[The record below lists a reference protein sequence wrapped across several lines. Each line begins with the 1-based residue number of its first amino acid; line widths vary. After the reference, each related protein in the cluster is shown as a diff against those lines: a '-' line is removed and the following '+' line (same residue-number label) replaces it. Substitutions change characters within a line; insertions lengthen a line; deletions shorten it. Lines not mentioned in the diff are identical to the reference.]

1 MRYVIGG
8 LMAGLAI
15 FAVALAEAQPPLNVC
30 MLSGSGEY
38 KSDESLTAF
47 KPFLESNYNVT
58 CTLIKAGDKGKG
70 LPGIK
75 AVKTCDVLLV
85 FVRRNTLPAD
95 QLKIVQAYCD
105 AGRPIVGIRT
115 ASHAFQNWLEFDK
128 KVLGGNYRGHYGGGA
143 KAQIALQEKAKDH
156 PILKGVKPFASSYS
170 LYKNT
175 GLADDVTLLA
185 TATAKGKTEPVAWT
199 RIHQGGRVFYTSFGG
214 PDDFKDPDFKQMI
227 VNALFWT
234 AKRGVGKK

>member
-1 MRYVIGG
+1 MRQ
-8 LMAGLAI
+8 LAI
-15 FAVALAEAQPPLNVC
+15 VLAIGLLLAGIALAEAKPPLKVC

-47 KPFLESNYNVT
+47 KPFLESHYNMA
-58 CTLIKAGDKGKG
+58 CTLVKGGDKGKG
-70 LPGIK
+70 LPGIE
-75 AVKTCDVLLV
+75 AAKTCDVMLV
-85 FVRRNTLPAD
+85 FVRRNTLPED

-143 KAQIALQEKAKDH
+143 KAQIAIEEKARDH
-156 PILKGVKPFASSYS
+156 PIFNGVRPFASSYS

-185 TATAKGKTEPVAWT
+185 TAAAKGKTEPVAWT
-199 RIHQGGRVFYTSFGG
+199 RIHKGGRVFYTSFGG

-234 AKRGVGKK
+234 AKRGVEKK

>member
-1 MRYVIGG
+1 MRYVIAG

-15 FAVALAEAQPPLNVC
+15 CAVALAEAQPPLKVC

-38 KSDESLTAF
+38 ESDESLTTF
-47 KPFLESNYNVT
+47 KPFLESNYNMA

-70 LPGIK
+70 LPGIE
-75 AVKTCDVLLV
+75 ALNDCDVLLV
-85 FVRRNTLPAD
+85 FVRRNTLPED
-95 QLKIVQAYCD
+95 QLKVVQAYCE
-105 AGRPIVGIRT
+105 AGRPVVGIRT
-115 ASHAFQNWLEFDK
+115 ASHAFQNWLEFDQ
-128 KVLGGNYRGHYGGGA
+128 KVLGGNYRGHYGGGE

-175 GLADDVTLLA
+175 GLAADVTLLA

-199 RIHQGGRVFYTSFGG
+199 RIHKGGRVFYTSFGG
-214 PDDFKDPDFKQMI
+214 PDDFKDPDFRQMI